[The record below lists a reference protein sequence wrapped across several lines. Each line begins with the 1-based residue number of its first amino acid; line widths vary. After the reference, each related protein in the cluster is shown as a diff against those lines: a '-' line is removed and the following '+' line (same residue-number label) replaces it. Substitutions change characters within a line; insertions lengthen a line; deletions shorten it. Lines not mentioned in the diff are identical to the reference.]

1 MSQSGADSTAAEER
15 EKGESNQKRPF
26 ATIKTDFETM
36 PAQVIL
42 LGCQLLTGSIS
53 SAERKI
59 TVPANPKKLP
69 LSKIKTVENETKV

>member
-15 EKGESNQKRPF
+15 EKGESNKKRPF

-42 LGCQLLTGSIS
+42 LGCRLFTGSIS
-53 SAERKI
+53 SVERKI
-59 TVPANPKKLP
+59 TGPANPKKLSV
-69 LSKIKTVENETKV
+69 SKIKTAQNETKV